1 MTRERRTE
9 SLSEV
14 TGMNKFIYVFN
25 EETAKILKSLG
36 YHCIREN
43 HDICYIFANKDGAE
57 SSDIVNSVKG
67 TYSLVSGKDYSLS
80 NECILTF

>member
-1 MTRERRTE
+1 MP
-9 SLSEV
+9 SEV
-14 TGMNKFIYVFN
+14 MEMNKFIYVFN
-25 EETAKILKSLG
+25 KETAKILRDLG

-43 HDICYIFANKDGAE
+43 QDICYIFANKDGAA
-57 SSDIVNSVKG
+57 SGDIVNNIKA